1 VDFLGTHREGIAEI
15 TTFLGAELPLRFGL
29 PDELYT
35 SDGFP
40 APAVSLQAQRQF
52 PPSKT
57 PPDLEDIMSDVNGH
71 MERTPINPVSWSIEL
86 GFDQA
91 ELIEGHQRLLV
102 CSAQDAM
109 DADGNPQHP
118 GDLAAQL
125 ALSLD
130 NLEAVLAAAGMT
142 LANVVRLNFY
152 ATDVDELFKQFSR
165 VNERF
170 GDSRYATTVLGVG
183 QLPAR
188 FLVMLEAT
196 AVD

>member
-1 VDFLGTHREGIAEI
+1 
-15 TTFLGAELPLRFGL
+15 
-29 PDELYT
+29 
-35 SDGFP
+35 
-40 APAVSLQAQRQF
+40 
-52 PPSKT
+52 
-57 PPDLEDIMSDVNGH
+57 MSDVNGN

-102 CSAQDAM
+102 CSAHDAM

-125 ALSLD
+125 ELSLD
-130 NLEAVLAAAGMT
+130 NLEAVLAAADMTLADIVRLNVYTTDVDELATHWARLVGRFADADDRFVTSVLAAADMT

-152 ATDVDELFKQFSR
+152 ARDVDELFKQFSR

-170 GDSRYATTVLGVG
+170 GDSRYATTVLGVE